1 MHSLSGWHDGLK
13 VESRLFC
20 QNREN
25 IDSSGMPFLPKK
37 KLNGVQGTAYEDH
50 GQDSPRGGRTG
61 LDGMPIFRAPGL
73 SVHMPLTLKM
83 PLLLVPLTR
92 PIYSCMKWGIRWWL
106 KRLGLILP
114 K

>member
-37 KLNGVQGTAYEDH
+37 KLRNCLFSSGEFSRRSQGYYGEVGAAFHKIAQRFYNLNGVQGTAYEDH
-50 GQDSPRGGRTG
+50 GQDSPRGDRKR
-61 LDGMPIFRAPGL
+61 LDGMPIFRAPG
-73 SVHMPLTLKM
+73 
-83 PLLLVPLTR
+83 
-92 PIYSCMKWGIRWWL
+92 
-106 KRLGLILP
+106 
-114 K
+114 